1 MKVVCVEPDK
11 AAYEMEMPNS
21 LEALQKAVGGYIQ
34 AVYPW
39 EDEAALICN
48 EEGKLEGMTPN
59 RALRDEEG
67 EVYDIVHG
75 TFLIV
80 GLTEEDFGSL
90 TDEQVKKYI
99 EMYYTPELFLN
110 FNGKYVVIPAIRRK
124 KVKE

>member
-48 EEGKLEGMTPN
+48 EDGKIAKLPANRSLRYPN
-59 RALRDEEG
+59 GDI
-67 EVYDIVHG
+67 YDIVCG
-75 TFLIV
+75 TFLVV
-80 GLTEEDFGSL
+80 GLTEENFGSL
-90 TDEQVKKYI
+90 TDEQVKTYI
-99 EMYYTPELFLN
+99 RRFRSPEVFLN
-110 FNGKYVVIPAIRRK
+110 FGGTYFAIPAEKYERSM
-124 KVKE
+124 